1 MRGEHSNGGD
11 LSQDS
16 LRPELHRKGVAEKV
30 LPMNDPASK
39 RTRSFYNALSASSVG
54 LELGV
59 AVILALLGGMWLDS
73 QLGTEPWFMLVG
85 LVIGLIAGFRNV
97 LRAVDRS
104 DRAAAR
110 EALRSAPLND
120 GVARG

>member
-16 LRPELHRKGVAEKV
+16 LRPEVHRSRVAEKV
-30 LPMNDPASK
+30 HDDPASK
-39 RTRSFYNALSASSVG
+39 RTRGFYNALSASSVG

-110 EALRSAPLND
+110 E
-120 GVARG
+120 VARG